1 MPLKRQVNNI
11 NTTDTSN
18 LVKKTDYETKIK
30 EIKKR
35 FIDHDHA
42 KYVTTTLLLYYYLIN

>member
-1 MPLKRQVNNI
+1 MSLKRQVNNI
-11 NTTDTSN
+11 NTTD
-18 LVKKTDYETKIK
+18 KTDYETKIK

-42 KYVTTTLLLYYYLIN
+42 KYITTTLLLYYYLIS